1 MLKAIWSWLRKDQVS
16 RDILKTSLALLYNAA
31 YALFNLILAWNY
43 QSEWY
48 LMMAMFLFP
57 LCIMRFLLLMEWKK
71 HGENGCRPDILHVSG
86 FIMLFLVLAMVSIVY
101 VTSIRQVTEGYGEIV
116 MITIAAYTFTKLG
129 FAIAR
134 TLKDKKNSRLLS
146 RFIREI
152 KDRYDLTVFMIE
164 HHMDLVMGIS
174 DRVYVLDFG
183 SLIAEGTPEDIQKD
197 QRVIDAYLG
206 VSEDV

>member
-86 FIMLFLVLAMVSIVY
+86 FIMLFLSFFIKKQSNPVPKRSTIKSTTSCKNPRAKNLCDFAPPKCVSA
-101 VTSIRQVTEGYGEIV
+101 QP
-116 MITIAAYTFTKLG
+116 AH
-129 FAIAR
+129 
-134 TLKDKKNSRLLS
+134 LS
-146 RFIREI
+146 RSTFRSPRSGGFVTRRKQI
-152 KDRYDLTVFMIE
+152 
-164 HHMDLVMGIS
+164 
-174 DRVYVLDFG
+174 
-183 SLIAEGTPEDIQKD
+183 
-197 QRVIDAYLG
+197 
-206 VSEDV
+206 